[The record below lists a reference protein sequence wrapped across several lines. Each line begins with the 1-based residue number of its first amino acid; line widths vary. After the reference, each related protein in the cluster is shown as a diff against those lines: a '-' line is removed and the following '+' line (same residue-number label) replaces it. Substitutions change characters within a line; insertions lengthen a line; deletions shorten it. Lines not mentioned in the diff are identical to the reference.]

1 MRQTGVGTFLAS
13 GGDPAVD
20 PQPAY
25 ASLSLGKAGLRA
37 ALSLLHE
44 ELKADGVHA
53 AMIRIAGAI
62 APDAPFAPDRIAET
76 YWALHTQPSAGWAA
90 EAIFDGR

>member
-1 MRQTGVGTFLAS
+1 
-13 GGDPAVD
+13 
-20 PQPAY
+20 
-25 ASLSLGKAGLRA
+25 
-37 ALSLLHE
+37 
-44 ELKADGVHA
+44 
-53 AMIRIAGAI
+53 MIRIAGAI